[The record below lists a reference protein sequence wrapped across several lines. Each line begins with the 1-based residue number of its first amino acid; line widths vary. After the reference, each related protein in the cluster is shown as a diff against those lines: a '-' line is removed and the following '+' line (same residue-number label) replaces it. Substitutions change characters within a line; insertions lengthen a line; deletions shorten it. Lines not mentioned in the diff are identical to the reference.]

1 MGYPLRV
8 DSATNSHAVTLKGHN
23 SQVVFYDDEDRE
35 TFLEAINMACE
46 KYAVSVAA
54 WTFMSNHVHMI
65 MHGKIKEFARFFQ
78 SVKCRYAK
86 FFHGKYGGNGTLWKG
101 RYHADGI
108 ETREEYAEQVQY
120 TFNNPVKAGIAD
132 VPEEYEWSNFKRIS
146 AKTDSCACKLI
157 DELANLE
164 NVLKHTRE
172 VAAKLTGATPAK
184 GDEIVPG
191 ELISDSDAIEVLKR
205 HASGCNLSRIP
216 RMKQKWQRKLVEKLL
231 EAGLTPSQIARVTGI
246 TRKIVALLV
255 E

>member
-54 WTFMSNHVHMI
+54 WTFMSNHVHMV
-65 MHGKIKEFARFFQ
+65 MHGKIKDFAPFFQ
-78 SVKCRYAK
+78 SVKSRYAK

-132 VPEEYEWSNFKRIS
+132 APEEYAWSNFGRIS
-146 AKTDSCACKLI
+146 AKADSTACKLI

-191 ELISDSDAIEVLKR
+191 ELISDADAIEVLKR
-205 HASGCNLSRIP
+205 HTTGCNLSRIP